1 MTTIAI
7 PGGANPEIREAI
19 TIAKQ
24 KFGSKID
31 FAIYDVE
38 DNGAGDYRFVACSP
52 ETVISK
58 AVKSVATGEAQ
69 ILMKGIV
76 QTHDLLKEVLKKEYD
91 LRQQKLL
98 SHVAMIHLP
107 QMDRPILL
115 TDSGMNIAPDVEQLV
130 QIADNA
136 IITAQKIGIEEP
148 KVALLSSAEIFNPK
162 MPSSV
167 LAKEVTERMQDR
179 RATVYGPLSLDL
191 ALSKEA
197 VAHKHFTGPIA
208 GDADVLVVPT
218 IDTGNVLYKSL
229 LLFGQAVMGGT
240 IVGTKVPIVLTSR
253 SDSAES
259 KLLSLEFAIKQLGG
273 EEHE

>member
-19 TIAKQ
+19 TKAKQ

-31 FAIYDVE
+31 FTIYDVE
-38 DNGAGDYRFVACSP
+38 DNGAGDYHFVACSP

-107 QMDRPILL
+107 QMNRPILL

-136 IITAQKIGIEEP
+136 ITTAQKIGIEEP

-179 RATVYGPLSLDL
+179 RAIVYGPLSLDL

-259 KLLSLEFAIKQLGG
+259 KLLSLEFAMKQLGG